1 MDVRGYISICMNSSL
16 IITNSLC
23 LEFKVYFNN
32 LHPLC
37 CCGDFKQIYD
47 KERLHAGTKAPS
59 RANQQAV
66 HLPFLNGGKRKE
78 MGQRNLT
85 VFCVGLK
92 SGSVSC
98 DSNSDPAG
106 AEFYM
111 RAGNWTQ
118 PLRHFADKPRVITLW
133 GSVLPIN
140 LTSLSPGTHTLPGQ
154 KEPRDTQLQL

>member
-78 MGQRNLT
+78 IGQRNLT

-98 DSNSDPAG
+98 NSVTVTV
-106 AEFYM
+106 
-111 RAGNWTQ
+111 TQ
-118 PLRHFADKPRVITLW
+118 LVPSSTCVLGIEHSPFA
-133 GSVLPIN
+133 
-140 LTSLSPGTHTLPGQ
+140 TLPTSP
-154 KEPRDTQLQL
+154 E